1 MVFPGFVCK
10 NLKEKLQNLQYLEF
24 IAENC
29 QPIPLKGWIFTFHMK
44 VMAQMAETF
53 CRF

>member
-1 MVFPGFVCK
+1 MVFPSFVCK
-10 NLKEKLQNLQYLEF
+10 NPKEKLQNLQYLEF
-24 IAENC
+24 VAENY
-29 QPIPLKGWIFTFHMK
+29 QPIPLKRWIFTFQVK